1 MSDKEP
7 SNEEEAAAVFFNQI
21 VPGLW
26 VGLLDLIHDLW
37 MKLGDFME
45 QQSQIYYQ
53 TMGTA
58 AGAGDEEEGGDV
70 IPFPQPEEE

>member
-45 QQSQIYYQ
+45 QQSQIYSQ

-58 AGAGDEEEGGDV
+58 AGTGDEEAGGGV